1 MLEEDEDVVLL
12 SSSSSSDSDEE
23 VEVSSS
29 SSPSS
34 DSEIEQVSQR
44 KSQNVEALIKGNLIV
59 KRQSLLPRVYSTN
72 GAAAIC
78 RKPFK
83 PPSDAYNDNSKQ
95 DLARRLSARKRF
107 VPWGSTTPISI
118 PTSATPLTELDLN
131 ISDHKEEAVKPS
143 PPLPPGI
150 DPLILWQPLP
160 SNSNFTTI
168 AVDPLLVRFLRPHQR
183 Y

>member
-1 MLEEDEDVVLL
+1 MLEEDEDVVL
-12 SSSSSSDSDEE
+12 SSSSSDS
-23 VEVSSS
+23 
-29 SSPSS
+29 
-34 DSEIEQVSQR
+34 EIELVSQR

-83 PPSDAYNDNSKQ
+83 PPSDAYDNQ

-107 VPWGSTTPISI
+107 VPWGSTTPIPIPI
-118 PTSATPLTELDLN
+118 PTSATPLTELDFN
-131 ISDHKEEAVKPS
+131 ISHLKEEVLKPS
-143 PPLPPGI
+143 PPLPPEI
-150 DPLILWQPLP
+150 DPLILWQPLHHYDP

>member
-1 MLEEDEDVVLL
+1 MLEEEEDVVLL

-29 SSPSS
+29 SSS

-44 KSQNVEALIKGNLIV
+44 KSQNVEALIKGNLIL

-83 PPSDAYNDNSKQ
+83 PPSNAYNNNNKQ

-107 VPWGSTTPISI
+107 VPWGSTTPIPI
-118 PTSATPLTELDLN
+118 PTSTTPLTELDLN
-131 ISDHKEEAVKPS
+131 ISDHKEPS
-143 PPLPPGI
+143 LPPGI
-150 DPLILWQPLP
+150 DPLILCQPPHQEEEEDPNL
-160 SNSNFTTI
+160 TTI